1 MAVGL
6 VHDLQEPILY
16 VMSDIGSTFI
26 IKNLISVIEWW
37 MNRQRFIGD

>member
-16 VMSDIGSTFI
+16 VMLDIGSTFI
-26 IKNLISVIEWW
+26 FKNLISVIE
-37 MNRQRFIGD
+37 